1 VKGSTWSLSSAVSRV
16 EINWEPICQ
25 DLYGVLESRKYAAH
39 ACGTGHN
46 RVSRKVFISVIA
58 IGFMKLPAPAEVTG
72 TCRGEICNYFSFRRC
87 CYISELKSL

>member
-1 VKGSTWSLSSAVSRV
+1 VKGSTWSLPSAVSRV

-46 RVSRKVFISVIA
+46 WVSCKVFISVIA
-58 IGFMKLPAPAEVTG
+58 IGFMKLPAPAEVKYA
-72 TCRGEICNYFSFRRC
+72 I
-87 CYISELKSL
+87 ISAFVGAATSLSSKAYDKIQ